1 MILDKFFPKDFNF
14 FDVFERQ
21 AACLLEGADALRKA
35 VEKGPIDQ
43 FYLRKIHEIEI
54 KADEASGIVISQI
67 NKSFIT
73 PFDRED
79 IHALTKALDDIIDMM
94 NTIANRLNTYKITV
108 ATKNLIEFSL
118 VIEEASRGIASAVKG
133 MRDMKNYPTVM
144 NFCIEVSRL
153 ENISDSM
160 RDTALAGLF
169 ENEKDPI
176 AIIKWKELYEDAE
189 TVVDICEDAAH
200 VVESIMLKQA

>member
-1 MILDKFFPKDFNF
+1 MLFNFFPKDVNF
-14 FDVFERQ
+14 FDLFEKQ
-21 AACLLEGADALRKA
+21 SLHIVQGAETLKAAVSKGVIDPVALARIVELEGEADKA
-35 VEKGPIDQ
+35 A
-43 FYLRKIHEIEI
+43 H
-54 KADEASGIVISQI
+54 AVICEI

-94 NTIANRLNTYKITV
+94 NTISNRLMVYKITDV
-108 ATKNLIEFSL
+108 KPNLVEFAV
-118 VIEEASRGIASAVKG
+118 VIEAAAKAIDSAVKG
-133 MRDMKNYPTVM
+133 LRDMKNYQVVM
-144 NFCIEVSRL
+144 AACIEISRL

-169 ENEKDPI
+169 ENEKDAI
-176 AIIKWKELYEDAE
+176 VIIKWKELYEDAE
-189 TVVDICEDAAH
+189 TVLDICADAAH

>member
-1 MILDKFFPKDFNF
+1 MRFSFFPEEVDYFKL
-14 FDVFERQ
+14 FEKQSHYIVQ
-21 AACLLEGADALRKA
+21 AAEAFKVAVAGGTLDTTALARIVTLEA
-35 VEKGPIDQ
+35 Q
-43 FYLRKIHEIEI
+43 
-54 KADEASGIVISQI
+54 ADEAARAVISQL

-79 IHALTKALDDIIDMM
+79 IHALTKALDDIIDML
-94 NTIANRLNTYKITV
+94 NTISNRLSVYKILEV
-108 ATKNLIEFSL
+108 KKNLVEFAL
-118 VIEEASRGIASAVKG
+118 VIEASAHAIDSAVKG
-133 MRDMKNYPTVM
+133 VRDMKNYQVVM
-144 NFCIEVSRL
+144 AACVEISRL

-176 AIIKWKELYEDAE
+176 VVIKWKEIYEDAE
-189 TVVDICEDAAH
+189 TVLDICADAAH